1 MDWDTAVVAGTFE
14 LLAVLIVSAVL
25 TPDVE
30 EALKCIYID
39 VIVTFLVHASLCTC
53 SVLPCSSH
61 VLGIFHV
68 SRLMVAG

>member
-30 EALKCIYID
+30 EAPKYFYF
-39 VIVTFLVHASLCTC
+39 VFIVTFLLHASLCTC
-53 SVLPCSSH
+53 SVLPSF
-61 VLGIFHV
+61 L
-68 SRLMVAG
+68 